1 MALGRAEMGSW
12 AMGDTLR
19 ALGRAIRDYWCP
31 QGPDKPFQQR
41 VKVSGFSAMQQH
53 SISTV
58 EPSGFEKA
66 AATKG
71 EGGSGTLSDGLLGN
85 DK

>member
-1 MALGRAEMGSW
+1 MAPGRAEMGSW
-12 AMGDTLR
+12 AMGD
-19 ALGRAIRDYWCP
+19 YWCP
-31 QGPDKPFQQR
+31 QGPDKRFQQC
-41 VKVSGFSAMQQH
+41 VKVSCFLPCNN
-53 SISTV
+53 TV
-58 EPSGFEKA
+58 FPLWSPLVFEKA